1 MESKLKTAL
10 FGYSKKD
17 VYEYIINITDEL
29 EKRHS
34 DEIAELKEQIARLEA
49 ENQKV
54 TDIIHDAK
62 QYADGLKNAAEQEN
76 NALKE
81 KNAAELDKQKKRI
94 SDFAQEVDNL
104 SHTIAEFLNGVNA
117 DITKIKKQC
126 NDVSCKSP
134 DLQIVDEDLKQ

>member
-1 MESKLKTAL
+1 MEAKLKTAL

-34 DEIAELKEQIARLEA
+34 DEVAELKEQIARLEA

-62 QYADGLKNAAEQEN
+62 LYADVLKTDAEQEVD
-76 NALKE
+76 AFKE
-81 KNAAELDKQKKRI
+81 KSTAELRAQEKRI
-94 SDFAQEVDNL
+94 EIFSEQIDNI
-104 SHTIAEFLNGVNA
+104 SVTIAEFLNDVNA
-117 DITKIKKQC
+117 DIAKIKEKC
-126 NDVSCKSP
+126 DITASKSP
-134 DLQIVDEDLKQ
+134 DLQTADED

>member
-34 DEIAELKEQIARLEA
+34 DEVAELKEQIARLEA

-62 QYADGLKNAAEQEN
+62 QYADGLKNAAVQETDI
-76 NALKE
+76 LKE
-81 KNAAELDKQKKRI
+81 KTAAELDKQKKRI
-94 SDFAQEVDNL
+94 SDFTEEIDNI
-104 SHTIAEFLNGVNA
+104 SRTITEFLNNVN
-117 DITKIKKQC
+117 DNLVKIKEQC
-126 NDVSCKSP
+126 DNTAGKSP
-134 DLQIVDEDLKQ
+134 DLQIAAED